1 VKWEPLPP
9 ELWPFPHFLCYLL
22 RELNLADTPTLRQ
35 LEVADWLETGPDRSI
50 TTAYRGLGK
59 SFESGGYALWRLRH
73 DPFTEKILI
82 PAATAEKAEEV
93 ATFMARSIRD
103 VDILR
108 CLEPRPDGRSSIK
121 AFDVGPAVIDQ
132 SPSVRTVGILSPS
145 LTGKRCTLA
154 LPDDIETL
162 NNSITPLKQ
171 ERLAQAV
178 TELEAIIKPDDPGF
192 DPDAPRDYTQG
203 GMRQIFP
210 RQIRYLGTPHL
221 ESSLYL
227 RLVRERNY
235 SIRFWPARFPDP
247 ADPDEWDCY
256 EGNLAPAIAAAV
268 EENPLLKGEPTDP
281 ERFGH
286 HELLK
291 RETRMTRSAVQ
302 LQFQLNCRL
311 STLDRYPIR
320 LGDLLVMDL
329 DGKALPEVVVWAS
342 GPDQRIQNLLCVGM
356 GADRFYHRPA
366 VVNGWVPQEETWR
379 CVLAIDPSGRGSDEL
394 AWAVIAELNGNMF
407 LLESGGTTR
416 GYEAEV
422 LQLLA
427 EKAKRW
433 NVNYCVAESNMGD
446 GMFTALLSP
455 VMARVH
461 PVSIEEVRVS
471 QQKERR
477 MVDTLAPLVQQ
488 HRLVVSSELI
498 KRDYHD
504 AERDPETGHQRS
516 LMYQLSRITV
526 ERGSLKFDDRIDA
539 AALGVQFFTDAAAQD
554 QQKAK
559 AARQDEL
566 EETMRQ
572 AWFDETGAS
581 IDALAMGWKPQPRA
595 VAHGGIRR

>member
-1 VKWEPLPP
+1 VNWEPLPP

-35 LEVADWLETGPDRSI
+35 IEVADWMENGPDRSI

-59 SFESGGYALWRLRH
+59 SFASGGYALWRLRH

-93 ATFMARSIRD
+93 ATFMARCIRD

-192 DPDAPRDYTQG
+192 DPNAPRDYTQG
-203 GMRQIFP
+203 GVRQIFP

-235 SIRFWPARFPDP
+235 AIRFWPARYPNPGDP
-247 ADPDEWDCY
+247 AGD
-256 EGNLAPAIAAAV
+256 
-268 EENPLLKGEPTDP
+268 PTDP

-291 RETRMTRSAVQ
+291 RETRMTRASVQ
-302 LQFQLNCRL
+302 LQYQLNCRL

-320 LGDLLVMDL
+320 LADLLVMDL

-342 GPDQRIQNLLCVGM
+342 SPELRIQELLCVGL
-356 GADRFYHRPA
+356 GADRYYHRPA
-366 VVNGWVPQEETWR
+366 VVNGWVPQDETWR

-394 AWAVIAELNGNMF
+394 AWAVIAELNGNFF

-416 GYEAEV
+416 GYEPEV
-422 LQLLA
+422 LSMLA
-427 EKAKRW
+427 ARAKRW
-433 NVNYCVAESNMGD
+433 QVNYCVAESNMGD

-455 VMARVH
+455 AMAKVH

-477 MVDTLAPLVQQ
+477 IVDTLAPLVQQ

-498 KRDYHD
+498 RRDYHD

-526 ERGSLKFDDRIDA
+526 DRGSLTFDDRIDA
-539 AALGVQFFTDAAAQD
+539 TALGVKFFTDAAAQD
-554 QQKAK
+554 QEKAK

-566 EETMRQ
+566 EDTMRQ
-572 AWFDETGAS
+572 AWFDETGSS
-581 IDALAMGWKPQPRA
+581 IDALALGWKPQPKARA
-595 VAHGGIRR
+595 FGGVRR